1 MNIDLMLKYNVDM
14 KTSLNAT
21 LCSWAAY
28 CNSSVETCTKNQC
41 GKVLKLHQICGWHTD
56 RLSLISNARHFIRF

>member
-21 LCSWAAY
+21 VCLWVAY
-28 CNSSVETCTKNQC
+28 CNSSVDTCTKNQC
-41 GKVLKLHQICGWHTD
+41 GK
-56 RLSLISNARHFIRF
+56 F